1 MIPTTDARPIVSMR
15 GIDVLFGGVHAVDTV
30 DLDLYPGQVVA
41 LLGHNGAGKSTLAGV
56 LAGSIVRDAG
66 DIEIDGKPVHI
77 NSPRSAREVGVETIY
92 QTLALAGNL
101 DAATNI
107 FLGRELRQWIFFRR
121 KAEMRAQAAEVLHR
135 INPHFK
141 NIDNLVHTFS
151 GGQRQSIAIARAVL
165 FKARV
170 LILDEPTAALGP
182 SETMLFKELIK
193 NLRAEG
199 VAILLISHDIND
211 VFDLADKL
219 VVMSDGKVVGR
230 LNTHEATKEQVLSL
244 IILGGGEPGAAPL
257 VLQEAERTAAE
268 ALVAAEVTADR
279 VHQSPDDPE
288 RRSPNAN

>member
-1 MIPTTDARPIVSMR
+1 MTTTTATSPIVSMR

-56 LAGSIVRDAG
+56 LAGSVVRDTG

-77 NSPRSAREVGVETIY
+77 SSPRAAREVGVETIY

-107 FLGRELRQWIFFRR
+107 FLGRELRRWIFFRR
-121 KAEMRAQAAEVLHR
+121 KAEMRSQAAEVLHR

-141 NIDNLVHTFS
+141 NIDNLVQTFS

-244 IILGGGEPGAAPL
+244 IILGGAAGTAPT
-257 VLQEAERTAAE
+257 VLQEAERAAAA
-268 ALVAAEVTADR
+268 ALVAAEAAADA
-279 VHQSPDDPE
+279 VKSSPADAE
-288 RRSPNAN
+288 RRPPNAN